1 MMVSNS
7 GSMYEIYQTVTYKWH
22 ILLFGLKNSNGI
34 ICLCT
39 NINFKLSLMCTAL
52 VTVVGFQVTESD
64 VSEAVSRKFT
74 CVEILSGGP
83 LSSDAEIT
91 FYTQDGSAVGEP
103 TYSN

>member
-1 MMVSNS
+1 MVVALWFTKSNDI
-7 GSMYEIYQTVTYKWH
+7 M
-22 ILLFGLKNSNGI
+22 
-34 ICLCT
+34 CLCT
-39 NINFKLSLMCTAL
+39 NIYFKLSLMCTAP
-52 VTVVGFQVTESD
+52 VVVVGFQVTESE

-83 LSSDAEIT
+83 LSSDAEIM